1 MTARPGPQR
10 TQPARPRTRP
20 AAKPQARQ
28 IGELIGPTLDPVIR
42 KRGLA
47 KADILAWWPDI
58 VGKAYAGKT
67 RPERI
72 RWPRASDPGAGAAT
86 LIVRCD
92 PSVALQLAHETDQIR
107 ERLNRFL
114 GFQAV
119 GAVRIVQ
126 HPISAESEA
135 SPETPPQSRAADPDR
150 LAMLDESLKPLD
162 GPLAQ
167 SLKALGRNVL
177 ARS

>member
-1 MTARPGPQR
+1 MIARSGPQR
-10 TQPARPRTRP
+10 TRPTRP
-20 AAKPQARQ
+20 AAKPQARP
-28 IGELIGPTLDPVIR
+28 IGELVGPTLDPIIR

-72 RWPRASDPGAGAAT
+72 RWPRASDPNGGAAT
-86 LIVRCD
+86 LIIRCD

-114 GFQAV
+114 GFSAI

-126 HPISAESEA
+126 HPIAPELEKP
-135 SPETPPQSRAADPDR
+135 PETPPQSRAVDADR
-150 LAMLDESLKPLD
+150 LAMLEARLRPLD
-162 GPLAQ
+162 EPLAQ

>member
-1 MTARPGPQR
+1 MIARPGPQ
-10 TQPARPRTRP
+10 ARPPTRP
-20 AAKPQARQ
+20 AAKPQARP
-28 IGELIGPTLDPVIR
+28 IGEIIGPTLDPVIR

-58 VGKAYAGKT
+58 VGQAYAGRT

-72 RWPRASDPGAGAAT
+72 RWPRASDPDGGAAT

-107 ERLNRFL
+107 QRLNRFF

-126 HPISAESEA
+126 HPIGAE
-135 SPETPPQSRAADPDR
+135 PEKPLKNPTVDADR
-150 LAMLDESLKPLD
+150 LALLEARLKPLD
-162 GPLAQ
+162 ESLAQ

-177 ARS
+177 TRS

>member
-1 MTARPGPQR
+1 MIARSGPQR
-10 TQPARPRTRP
+10 TPPTRP
-20 AAKPQARQ
+20 AAKPQARP
-28 IGELIGPTLDPVIR
+28 IGELIGSTLDPVIR

-72 RWPRASDPGAGAAT
+72 RWPRAADPDSGAAT

-107 ERLNRFL
+107 ERLNRFF

-126 HPISAESEA
+126 HPIGTEPESP
-135 SPETPPQSRAADPDR
+135 PESRAADPHC
-150 LAMLDESLKPLD
+150 LAMLEARLKPLD
-162 GPLAQ
+162 EPLAQ

>member
-1 MTARPGPQR
+1 MIARSGPQR
-10 TQPARPRTRP
+10 TPPTRP
-20 AAKPQARQ
+20 AAKPQARL
-28 IGELIGPTLDPVIR
+28 IGELVGPTLDPVIR

-72 RWPRASDPGAGAAT
+72 RWPRASDPDGGAAT

-92 PSVALQLAHETDQIR
+92 PSVALQLAHETDQVR

-126 HPISAESEA
+126 HPVVVET
-135 SPETPPQSRAADPDR
+135 ETPPQIRAADPDR
-150 LAMLDESLKPLD
+150 LAMLEARLKPLD
-162 GPLAQ
+162 EPLAQ

>member
-1 MTARPGPQR
+1 MMPPTRPPAKPHARP
-10 TQPARPRTRP
+10 
-20 AAKPQARQ
+20 
-28 IGELIGPTLDPVIR
+28 IGELVGPALDPVIR

-58 VGKAYAGKT
+58 VGKAYAGRT

-72 RWPRASDPGAGAAT
+72 RWPRASDPGGGPGGRAAT
-86 LIVRCD
+86 LVIRCD
-92 PSVALQLAHETDQIR
+92 PSVALQLTYESGQIR

-114 GFQAV
+114 GFAAV

-126 HPISAESEA
+126 HPIAPELEKLSDNPS
-135 SPETPPQSRAADPDR
+135 ETPPQSHAVASAR
-150 LAMLDESLKPLD
+150 LAKLEARLKQLDE
-162 GPLAQ
+162 PLAQ

>member
-1 MTARPGPQR
+1 MRPP
-10 TQPARPRTRP
+10 
-20 AAKPQARQ
+20 AKPQAKP
-28 IGELIGPTLDPVIR
+28 IGELVGPALDPVIR

-58 VGKAYAGKT
+58 VGKAYAGRT

-72 RWPRASDPGAGAAT
+72 RWPRASDPGGGPGGRAAT
-86 LIVRCD
+86 LVIRCD
-92 PSVALQLAHETDQIR
+92 PSVALQLTHESGQIR

-126 HPISAESEA
+126 HPIGAE
-135 SPETPPQSRAADPDR
+135 PEKPPKSQTADADR
-150 LAMLDESLKPLD
+150 LALLEAKLKPLD
-162 GPLAQ
+162 EPLAQ

-177 ARS
+177 ARA

>member
-1 MTARPGPQR
+1 MTARSGPQR
-10 TQPARPRTRP
+10 TPNARPPTRP
-20 AAKPQARQ
+20 AARPQARLV
-28 IGELIGPTLDPVIR
+28 GELVGPTLDPVIR

-58 VGKAYAGKT
+58 VGKAYAGKS

-72 RWPRASDPGAGAAT
+72 RWPRASDPDGGAAT
-86 LIVRCD
+86 LVVRCD
-92 PSVALQLAHETDQIR
+92 PSVALQLAHETDQVR

-119 GAVRIVQ
+119 GVVRIVQ
-126 HPISAESEA
+126 HPIAPEPGKR
-135 SPETPPQSRAADPDR
+135 PETTPQSRTADPAR
-150 LAMLDESLKPLD
+150 LAKLEARLKPLD
-162 GPLAQ
+162 EPLAQ

>member
-1 MTARPGPQR
+1 MIARPGPQ
-10 TQPARPRTRP
+10 ARPPTRP
-20 AAKPQARQ
+20 AAKPQARP
-28 IGELIGPTLDPVIR
+28 IGELIGPALDPIIR

-72 RWPRASDPGAGAAT
+72 RWPRASDPDGGAAT
-86 LIVRCD
+86 LIIRCD

-126 HPISAESEA
+126 HPIGAE
-135 SPETPPQSRAADPDR
+135 PETPPQSRTADPDR
-150 LAMLDESLKPLD
+150 LAMLETRLKPLD
-162 GPLAQ
+162 EPLAQ

>member
-1 MTARPGPQR
+1 MITRSGPQR
-10 TQPARPRTRP
+10 TPPTRP
-20 AAKPQARQ
+20 AAKPQARP
-28 IGELIGPTLDPVIR
+28 IGELVGPTLDPVIR

-47 KADILAWWPDI
+47 RADILAWWPDI
-58 VGKAYAGKT
+58 VGKSYAAKT

-72 RWPRASDPGAGAAT
+72 RWPRASDPESGAAT
-86 LIVRCD
+86 LIIRCD
-92 PSVALQLAHETDQIR
+92 PSVALQLAHETGQIR

-126 HPISAESEA
+126 HPIAA
-135 SPETPPQSRAADPDR
+135 GPEKPSKTPPQSRAADPGR
-150 LAMLDESLKPLD
+150 VAMLEARLKLLDE
-162 GPLAQ
+162 PLAQ

>member
-1 MTARPGPQR
+1 MRPP
-10 TQPARPRTRP
+10 TRP
-20 AAKPQARQ
+20 STRPPAKPQAKP
-28 IGELIGPTLDPVIR
+28 IGELVGPALDPVIR

-58 VGKAYAGKT
+58 VGKAYAGRT

-72 RWPRASDPGAGAAT
+72 RWPRASDPGGGAAT
-86 LIVRCD
+86 LIIRCD
-92 PSVALQLAHETDQIR
+92 PSVALQLTHESDQIR

-119 GAVRIVQ
+119 GAVRIIQ
-126 HPISAESEA
+126 HPIAPEIDKP
-135 SPETPPQSRAADPDR
+135 PETPPQNRAADPGR
-150 LAMLDESLKPLD
+150 LAKLEAKLKPLD
-162 GPLAQ
+162 EPLAQ
-167 SLKALGRNVL
+167 SLMALGRNVL

>member
-1 MTARPGPQR
+1 MIARSGPEK
-10 TQPARPRTRP
+10 RPPTRP
-20 AAKPQARQ
+20 AAKPQARP
-28 IGELIGPTLDPVIR
+28 IGELVGPTLDPVIR

-72 RWPRASDPGAGAAT
+72 RWPRASDPNGGAAT

-126 HPISAESEA
+126 HPIA
-135 SPETPPQSRAADPDR
+135 PELEIPPKPPQQSVTADPDR
-150 LAMLDESLKPLD
+150 LAALEARLTPFDE
-162 GPLAQ
+162 PLAQ

-177 ARS
+177 IRS

>member
-1 MTARPGPQR
+1 MIARSGPQR
-10 TQPARPRTRP
+10 TPPTRP
-20 AAKPQARQ
+20 AAKPQARP

-72 RWPRASDPGAGAAT
+72 RWPRAADPDGGAAT

-92 PSVALQLAHETDQIR
+92 PSVALQLAHETDQVR
-107 ERLNRFL
+107 QRLNRFL

-126 HPISAESEA
+126 HPIGTE
-135 SPETPPQSRAADPDR
+135 PETPPEIRAADPHR
-150 LAMLDESLKPLD
+150 LAMLEARLKPLD
-162 GPLAQ
+162 EPLAQ

>member
-1 MTARPGPQR
+1 MIARSGPRR
-10 TQPARPRTRP
+10 TPPTRP
-20 AAKPQARQ
+20 AAKPQARP
-28 IGELIGPTLDPVIR
+28 IGELVGPTLDPIIR

-72 RWPRASDPGAGAAT
+72 RWPRASDPDGGAAT
-86 LIVRCD
+86 LIIRCD

-107 ERLNRFL
+107 QRLNRFL

-126 HPISAESEA
+126 HPIATEIEKP
-135 SPETPPQSRAADPDR
+135 PEKPPQSRAVDAGR
-150 LAMLDESLKPLD
+150 LARLETRLKPLD
-162 GPLAQ
+162 EPLAQ

>member
-1 MTARPGPQR
+1 MIARSGPQR
-10 TQPARPRTRP
+10 TSPTRP
-20 AAKPQARQ
+20 AARSQARP

-72 RWPRASDPGAGAAT
+72 RWPRASDPDGGAAT
-86 LIVRCD
+86 LIIRCD

-119 GAVRIVQ
+119 GAVRLVQ
-126 HPISAESEA
+126 HPIATEL
-135 SPETPPQSRAADPDR
+135 ETPPESRTADPGR
-150 LAMLDESLKPLD
+150 LAMLEARLKLLDE
-162 GPLAQ
+162 PLAQ

>member
-1 MTARPGPQR
+1 MIARSGPQKI
-10 TQPARPRTRP
+10 RPTRP
-20 AAKPQARQ
+20 AAKPQARP
-28 IGELIGPTLDPVIR
+28 IGELVGPTLDPIIR

-72 RWPRASDPGAGAAT
+72 RWPRASDPDGGAAT
-86 LIVRCD
+86 LIIRCD

-107 ERLNRFL
+107 QRLNRFL

-126 HPISAESEA
+126 HPIA
-135 SPETPPQSRAADPDR
+135 PEPKKPPQSGAVDAGR
-150 LAMLDESLKPLD
+150 LARLETRLKPLD
-162 GPLAQ
+162 ETLAQ

>member
-1 MTARPGPQR
+1 MIARSGPQS
-10 TQPARPRTRP
+10 RPPTKP
-20 AAKPQARQ
+20 PAKPQAKP
-28 IGELIGPTLDPVIR
+28 IGELVGPALDPVIR

-58 VGKAYAGKT
+58 VGKAYASRT

-72 RWPRASDPGAGAAT
+72 RWPRASDPESGAAT
-86 LIVRCD
+86 LIIRCD
-92 PSVALQLAHETDQIR
+92 PSVALQLTHESGQIR

-114 GFQAV
+114 GFPAV
-119 GAVRIVQ
+119 GAVRIIQ
-126 HPISAESEA
+126 HPIAAE
-135 SPETPPQSRAADPDR
+135 PDKPTETPPQSHAVDPAR
-150 LAMLDESLKPLD
+150 LAKLEARLKLLDE
-162 GPLAQ
+162 PLAQ

>member
-1 MTARPGPQR
+1 MIARSGPHARPP
-10 TQPARPRTRP
+10 TRP
-20 AAKPQARQ
+20 AAMPQARP

-47 KADILAWWPDI
+47 KADIFAWWPDI

-72 RWPRASDPGAGAAT
+72 RWPRASDPDGGAAT

-92 PSVALQLAHETDQIR
+92 PSVALQLAHETEQIR
-107 ERLNRFL
+107 QRLNRFL

-126 HPISAESEA
+126 HPIGSER
-135 SPETPPQSRAADPDR
+135 ETPPESRTADPER
-150 LAMLDESLKPLD
+150 LALLEARLMALEK
-162 GPLAQ
+162 PLAQ
-167 SLKALGRNVL
+167 SLQALGRNVL

>member
-1 MTARPGPQR
+1 MIARPGPQK
-10 TQPARPRTRP
+10 TPPTRP
-20 AAKPQARQ
+20 AARPQARP
-28 IGELIGPTLDPVIR
+28 IGELVGPTLDPVVR

-58 VGKAYAGKT
+58 VGQAYAGKT

-72 RWPRASDPGAGAAT
+72 RWPRASDPDGGAAT

-92 PSVALQLAHETDQIR
+92 PSVALQLAHETGQIR

-126 HPISAESEA
+126 HPIASAIEEP
-135 SPETPPQSRAADPDR
+135 PEVAPKGSTADPDD
-150 LAMLDESLKPLD
+150 LAMLEARLKPLD
-162 GPLAQ
+162 EPLAQ

>member
-1 MTARPGPQR
+1 MTARAGPRR
-10 TQPARPRTRP
+10 TPPTRP
-20 AAKPQARQ
+20 AARPQARP
-28 IGELIGPTLDPVIR
+28 IGELVAPTLEPVIR

-72 RWPRASDPGAGAAT
+72 RWPRAADPDGGAAT

-92 PSVALQLAHETDQIR
+92 PSVALQLAHETGQIR

-126 HPISAESEA
+126 HPIAA
-135 SPETPPQSRAADPDR
+135 QSDKATDAPARGGGVDPDR
-150 LAMLDESLKPLD
+150 LAKLESRLKPLD
-162 GPLAQ
+162 EPLAQ

>member
-1 MTARPGPQR
+1 MIARPGPQR
-10 TQPARPRTRP
+10 TPPTRP
-20 AAKPQARQ
+20 AAKPQARL
-28 IGELIGPTLDPVIR
+28 IGELVGPTLDPVIR

-72 RWPRASDPGAGAAT
+72 RWPRASDPDGGAAT

-92 PSVALQLAHETDQIR
+92 PSVALQLAHETDQVR

-126 HPISAESEA
+126 HPVVVET
-135 SPETPPQSRAADPDR
+135 ETPPQIRAADPDR
-150 LAMLDESLKPLD
+150 LAMLEARLKPLD
-162 GPLAQ
+162 EPLAQ